1 MIPSNMIYHETS
13 KKNASEYDYV
23 WLLKDDEII
32 KQYVT
37 LGDSDKSKTIILS
50 GLQEGDVIAKES
62 GATSSRKS
70 SPSEDKTGSDS
81 SGGDSS
87 GGDSSGGDSSGGDS
101 SGGDSSG
108 SDSGA
113 DSDLGS
119 DGGSD
124 SDSVE
129 Y

>member
-37 LGDSDKSKTIILS
+37 LGDSDQSKTIILS

-70 SPSEDKTGSDS
+70 GSSDGSDS
-81 SGGDSS
+81 AGNNSS
-87 GGDSSGGDSSGGDS
+87 GGGSSDSG
-101 SGGDSSG
+101 SG
-108 SDSGA
+108 SDSG
-113 DSDLGS
+113 
-119 DGGSD
+119 SD
-124 SDSVE
+124 SME
-129 Y
+129 E